1 MFLLCLE
8 FQFIKGWVNLFLFS
22 LMKIIFDLFS
32 FLIQV
37 VTELQEKKKKKMGSL
52 IMLLAF
58 LQHKVWL
65 DKACGTKSCAFG
77 DKLQVRYEPPG
88 LMYCPHVPI
97 SVTIP
102 VIIIC

>member
-37 VTELQEKKKKKMGSL
+37 VTELQEKKKKK
-52 IMLLAF
+52 
-58 LQHKVWL
+58 W
-65 DKACGTKSCAFG
+65 
-77 DKLQVRYEPPG
+77 G
-88 LMYCPHVPI
+88 L
-97 SVTIP
+97 
-102 VIIIC
+102 